1 MPMGVRNSSSST
13 SPGWMLGRFFMGGSL
28 ASVAID
34 DLHVVGVTIGPS
46 ETDAPLVVDPDAVL
60 AIAAALQGFEPVCR
74 GSARI
79 IQHSGIAEHAQL
91 ATRHELDIRRQA
103 PGWRSAP
110 DLFRFP
116 VGKVPDHGSTITPT
130 VI

>member
-1 MPMGVRNSSSST
+1 MIIDNFHIFGS
-13 SPGWMLGRFFMGGSL
+13 GGC
-28 ASVAID
+28 
-34 DLHVVGVTIGPS
+34 PS

-60 AIAAALQGFEPVCR
+60 AFAAALQGFEPVCR
-74 GSARI
+74 GSAQI

-91 ATRHELDIRRQA
+91 ATRHGLDILRQA

-116 VGKVPDHGSTITPT
+116 VGKVPDHWPTITPT